1 VYLPSHPDSNPAL
14 HNLERGCVILH
25 FIKKVGISFEVP
37 LSDNLVDLLAIF
49 LVVFVVCYILSK
61 FYSCNLIKF
70 L

>member
-1 VYLPSHPDSNPAL
+1 
-14 HNLERGCVILH
+14 VILH

-37 LSDNLVDLLAIF
+37 PSDNLVDLLAIF